1 MNIIDTFRYLVSLEQ
16 HKHFSRA
23 AQACY
28 ITQPAL
34 SNAIKALEDEMNI
47 KIVNRGRNYEGLTNE
62 GKRVLATAH
71 QVLHEMDAL
80 KQEIASQSSMP
91 SGNLIIGA
99 IPSALPIASN
109 FVVNLKKN
117 FPGLNPILRSMAS
130 HELEMGLENLTL
142 DIAFGYIDRPQLE
155 PYEPRIIPQYNEKYF
170 LIRKSK
176 NKNDHLPEK
185 TTWKNAS
192 KLSLCLLTS
201 EMHNRA
207 LVNKFFSMANSKVVP
222 VMQTDSI
229 FTLLSCIYYSEFSTI
244 LSGPMANFAGFNNEL
259 LVSKLIEPD
268 SETAIGIMM
277 PSGRQLTIVQET
289 AHKFAKSSEW
299 VRILEKISNP

>member
-1 MNIIDTFRYLVSLEQ
+1 MNIIDTFKYLVSLEQ

-23 AQACY
+23 AQASH

-62 GKRVLATAH
+62 GKRVLATAQ

-80 KQEIASQSSMP
+80 KQEIASQSSTP
-91 SGNLIIGA
+91 SGNLKIGA

-109 FVVNLKKN
+109 FAVNLKKN
-117 FPGLNPILRSMAS
+117 FSGLNPILRSMAS
-130 HELEMGLENLTL
+130 HKLEMSLENLTL
-142 DIAFGYIDRPQLE
+142 DIAFGYINRPQLE
-155 PYEPRIIPQYNEKYF
+155 SYEPRIIPQYNEKYF

-176 NKNDHLPEK
+176 HKDDSLPEK

-192 KLSLCLLTS
+192 KLSLCLLTI

-207 LVNKFFSMANSKVVP
+207 LVNKFFKISNSSVVP
-222 VMQTDSI
+222 AMQTDSI
-229 FTLLSCIYYSEFSTI
+229 FTLLSCVYYSDFSTI
-244 LSGPMANFAGFNNEL
+244 LSGPMANFAGFSSEL

-268 SETAIGIMM
+268 SETAIGIMI

-289 AHKFAKSSEW
+289 AYKFAKSLKW
-299 VRILEKISNP
+299 KQILQSISNP

>member
-109 FVVNLKKN
+109 FVVNLKN

-170 LIRKSK
+170 
-176 NKNDHLPEK
+176 
-185 TTWKNAS
+185 
-192 KLSLCLLTS
+192 
-201 EMHNRA
+201 
-207 LVNKFFSMANSKVVP
+207 
-222 VMQTDSI
+222 
-229 FTLLSCIYYSEFSTI
+229 
-244 LSGPMANFAGFNNEL
+244 
-259 LVSKLIEPD
+259 
-268 SETAIGIMM
+268 
-277 PSGRQLTIVQET
+277 
-289 AHKFAKSSEW
+289 
-299 VRILEKISNP
+299 